1 MIQITC
7 HNFAHR
13 LLNNNVLE
21 SAEVFEDGSIGEFS
35 IRGEQEM
42 NLSGGDIALIRECIE
57 RLSFS
62 IPAGYHLPFANEKKQ
77 KEIEVA
83 PV

>member
-1 MIQITC
+1 MIVLQV

-13 LLNNNVLE
+13 LLNNNILE
-21 SAEVFEDGSIGEFS
+21 SAEVFEDGTVGEFS
-35 IRGEQEM
+35 QKGDKEM
-42 NLSGGDIALIRECIE
+42 NLTGGDLALIRDCIE

-62 IPAGYHLPFANEKKQ
+62 IPADYHLPFANEKKQ